1 MKVALPVWQG
11 QVSSVFDFA
20 HKLLVI
26 ELKNGGETDRQEIV
40 LVEQS
45 GPERAA
51 MLKQL
56 GVGVLICGA
65 ISRPLAEMINGS
77 GIQVLPFVKGSAE
90 QIINAYKARQ
100 LNQPQYTMPGFWP
113 GARRSFRRRRCW
125 KGGRR

>member
-51 MLKQL
+51 TLKQL

-77 GIQVLPFVKGSAE
+77 GIQVLPFVKGSVE
-90 QIINAYKARQ
+90 QIMNAYKTGQ
-100 LNQPQYTMPGFWP
+100 LSQPQYTMPGFWP

>member
-100 LNQPQYTMPGFWP
+100 LSQPQYIMPGFWP

>member
-1 MKVALPVWQG
+1 MKIALPVWQG

-26 ELKNGGETDRQEIV
+26 ELKSGGETDCQEIV

-45 GPERAA
+45 GPERAT

-90 QIINAYKARQ
+90 QIMNAYKTGQ
-100 LNQPQYTMPGFWP
+100 LSQPQYTMPGFWP

-125 KGGRR
+125 KGRRR

>member
-26 ELKNGGETDRQEIV
+26 ELKNGGETDSQEIV

-51 MLKQL
+51 TLKQL

-90 QIINAYKARQ
+90 QIMNAYKTGQ
-100 LNQPQYTMPGFWP
+100 LSQPQYTMPGFWP

>member
-20 HKLLVI
+20 HKLLII
-26 ELKNGGETDRQEIV
+26 ELENDEEKARQDIA

-45 GPERAA
+45 GPERAV

-56 GVGVLICGA
+56 GVSVLICGA
-65 ISRPLAEMINGS
+65 ISRPLAEMINDL
-77 GIQVLPFVKGSAE
+77 GIQVLPFVKGSTE
-90 QIINAYKARQ
+90 QIMNAYKTGQ
-100 LNQPQYTMPGFWP
+100 LTRPQYIMPGFWP

-125 KGGRR
+125 KGGRK

>member
-26 ELKNGGETDRQEIV
+26 GLENGEEKDRREIV

-51 MLKQL
+51 LLKQL
-56 GVGVLICGA
+56 GVDVLICGA

-77 GIQVLPFVKGSAE
+77 GIQVLPFVKGSTE
-90 QIINAYKARQ
+90 QIMNAYKTGR
-100 LNQPQYTMPGFWP
+100 LSQPQYALPDFWP
-113 GARRSFRRRRCW
+113 GARRGFRRRRGW

>member
-26 ELKNGGETDRQEIV
+26 ELGNGGEKGRQEIV

-77 GIQVLPFVKGSAE
+77 GIQVLPFVKGSTE
-90 QIINAYKARQ
+90 QIMNAYKTDQ
-100 LNQPQYTMPGFWP
+100 LSQPQYTLPGFWP
-113 GARRSFRRRRCW
+113 GSRRCFRRRRGW